1 MPVLNFARQATPAAT
16 GRERAGAARR
26 RRGLTILELLVV
38 MAVIAVLVALI
49 LPAVQ
54 AARESARRIECS
66 NKLKQIGLALHG
78 YHDLLSTFPPG
89 WRDDHQQYS
98 AFAWADGLLPLLEQ
112 HDVFNSIQF
121 ESRLDAPAHTP
132 IAGVNLKSFQCPSD
146 VAPNRWELRDH
157 SAPHAVLMELPHS
170 NYVSVFGT
178 VDPDG
183 TVLEGDGPFIRN
195 RSFRTADIEGGLSNT
210 IFVGERAASHLP
222 ATWFGFI
229 YQGEEAQSRVAGYV
243 HDPPGTDGADESEFS
258 SRHSDGAFFLWGDG
272 HVSFISRSIDRTT
285 YRTYGTRRAE

>member
-1 MPVLNFARQATPAAT
+1 MNRSLNPACPITVATSC
-16 GRERAGAARR
+16 GERSIVAR

-38 MAVIAVLVALI
+38 MAVISVLVALI

-66 NKLKQIGLALHG
+66 NNLKQIGIALHG
-78 YHDLLSTFPPG
+78 YHDLLSSFPPG

-98 AFAWADGLLPLLEQ
+98 AYAWADGLLPLLEQ
-112 HDVFNSIQF
+112 HEVFNSIHF
-121 ESRLDAPAHTP
+121 ESRLDDPAHAP
-132 IAGVNLKSFQCPSD
+132 IADFNLKSFQCPSD
-146 VAPNRWELRDH
+146 VARYRWELRDH
-157 SAPHAVLMELPHS
+157 SAPHSVLMELPHS

-178 VDPDG
+178 CDPDG

-195 RSFRTADIEGGLSNT
+195 RSFRAADIEAGLSNT

-229 YQGEEAQSRVAGYV
+229 YQGEEAQSRVSGYV
-243 HDPPGTDGADESEFS
+243 NDPPGADGADESEFS
-258 SRHSDGAFFLWGDG
+258 SRHSNGAYFLWGDG
-272 HVSFISRSIDRTT
+272 HVSFISQFIDRTT
-285 YRTYGTRRAE
+285 YRSYGTRRAE